1 MGKAK
6 YAVLLILGIAV
17 LSVML
22 SCSSNTEP
30 EKVFETRL
38 LVRAPDQPLPVNRP
52 VKIISRSDDPN
63 NEISRI
69 ELVLVS
75 TPNGEKDLIAGV
87 SPAPSGQT
95 VLTAEQEIVPLMPG
109 DFVVKAVGYNKLGE
123 QTESE
128 YISFTVQ

>member
-17 LSVML
+17 LSVLL
-22 SCSSNTEP
+22 SCSSNNEP

-75 TPNGEKDLIAGV
+75 TPGGEKDLIAGV
-87 SPAPSGQT
+87 TPAPDDQT

-123 QTESE
+123 HTESE
-128 YISFTVQ
+128 YVSFTAQ

>member
-87 SPAPSGQT
+87 TPAPGGQT

>member
-6 YAVLLILGIAV
+6 YAVLLILGISV
-17 LSVML
+17 LSTIL
-22 SCSSNTEP
+22 SCSSNNEP

-38 LVRAPDQPLPVNRP
+38 LVRAPDKPLPVNRP

-87 SPAPSGQT
+87 TPAPDGQT
-95 VLTAEQEIVPLMPG
+95 ILTAEQEIVPLMAG